1 MTDEEK
7 KMLLN
12 LKKDYKAT
20 EFEKTISESIS
31 DSLDELSRMEE
42 KGSFLLYLWI
52 ATARGT
58 TLREAIEQYTI
69 RFERGLNGDLRSP
82 SIETNCTLQ
91 PREKPIILNHQ
102 KFADY
107 QMRAAKFLQDMIDEI
122 SKKKIRL

>member
-12 LKKDYKAT
+12 LEKDAKAI

-42 KGSFLLYLWI
+42 RGSFLLYLWI
-52 ATARGT
+52 ATARGI

-69 RFERGLNGDLRSP
+69 RFERGINGDLRFP

-91 PREKPIILNHQ
+91 PREKPIILDHQ

-122 SKKKIRL
+122 SNKKIRL